1 MSRALLARR
10 SLAIIAVAA
19 AVAACGPSPATPQGG
34 GSAAPAAGFPRTV
47 KHAMG
52 ETAIQAAPKRVAA
65 LDASFVDAVIAL
77 ETEVVAF
84 TSYRSIGDRVPDYLG
99 EEGKRL
105 SAGAKAVGTLAEPK
119 IELLLNQKPDLIVS
133 AKVRHEAIYG
143 QLSAKVPTVFSD
155 TTGPTWKQNIRL
167 VAKALGKEELAEKK
181 IKAYE
186 DRARRIGD
194 AIRAKEGK
202 NPTISIVRFVDG
214 PTRLYQQASFSGIV
228 MKDAGL
234 ARPAPQ
240 AAESFAAEISEERI
254 GDADADKIFVATYPD
269 EKGQSASTK
278 QRFET
283 NPLWR
288 PLASK
293 VVAVNDLTWV
303 TAVSLQGAHIILDD
317 LAKSF
322 GVDPAK
328 S

>member
-10 SLAIIAVAA
+10 SLVIMAVAA
-19 AVAACGPSPATPQGG
+19 AVAACGTTPATQPG
-34 GSAAPAAGFPRTV
+34 GSSTATAGFPRTV

-52 ETAIQAAPKRVAA
+52 ETTIPAAPKKVAA
-65 LDASFVDAVIAL
+65 LDASFVDAAIAL

-99 EEGKRL
+99 EPGKRL

-119 IELLLNQKPDLIVS
+119 IELILNQKPDLIVS
-133 AKVRHEAIYG
+133 AKVRHEQIYG

-155 TTGPTWKQNIRL
+155 TTGPTWKENIRL
-167 VAKALGKEELAEKK
+167 LGKALGKEDLAEQK

-234 ARPAPQ
+234 ARPPAQ
-240 AAESFAAEISEERI
+240 SANAFAAEISEERI
-254 GDADADKIFVATYPD
+254 TDADADKIFVATYPD
-269 EKGQSASTK
+269 EKGSSAATR

-288 PLASK
+288 PLAPK
-293 VVAVNDLTWV
+293 TVAVNDLTWV

-317 LAKSF
+317 LAKAF